1 MSDVAIKVENISK
14 VYQDE
19 NSETL
24 AIKNFTYTFE
34 QGRFTSIV
42 GPSGCG
48 KSTLLS
54 VLANLEKKSGGNI
67 KFFKDDFRIG
77 YMLQKDCLFPWLTI
91 LDNCLLSL
99 KI

>member
-1 MSDVAIKVENISK
+1 MCRSLKLENICK
-14 VYQDE
+14 VYQDVTG
-19 NSETL
+19 ETL

-54 VLANLEKKSGGNI
+54 IICGLEKPTGGTI
-67 KFFKDDFRIG
+67 
-77 YMLQKDCLFPWLTI
+77 YMDNSI
-91 LDNCLLSL
+91 L
-99 KI
+99 